1 MSGLQVWLV
10 IGVPALLTVMVLLVG
25 RSAVRARIALGVLV
39 GLAALLAVLPGAGGA
54 STALLALPVVVLV
67 ASGRLEGRD
76 GPRHHETRRRFTTAA
91 GR

>member
-67 ASGRLEGRD
+67 ASGRLEG
-76 GPRHHETRRRFTTAA
+76 PRRPGQHETRRRLTTTA
-91 GR
+91 GS